1 MNSLKTTL
9 LLIGISSFSY
19 SFSQT
24 VEQDFSHLDKNKD
37 GKIDKTEFKNSPP
50 APAPKKASSEGAT
63 RSTDKSNAAPG
74 KAAEEKAQTPPPSF
88 DSLDIN
94 KDGVIDM
101 DEYKMSPMATR
112 KRPGS
117 QKNTKD

>member
-1 MNSLKTTL
+1 ML
-9 LLIGISSFSY
+9 LLGISSFSF

-37 GKIDKTEFKNSPP
+37 GKIDKTEFNNSPPPPPP
-50 APAPKKASSEGAT
+50 APAPKKASSEGAA

-74 KAAEEKAQTPPPSF
+74 KAEEEKAQTPPPSF

-101 DEYKMSPMATR
+101 DEFKMTSMAKR

-117 QKNTKD
+117 QKSTKD